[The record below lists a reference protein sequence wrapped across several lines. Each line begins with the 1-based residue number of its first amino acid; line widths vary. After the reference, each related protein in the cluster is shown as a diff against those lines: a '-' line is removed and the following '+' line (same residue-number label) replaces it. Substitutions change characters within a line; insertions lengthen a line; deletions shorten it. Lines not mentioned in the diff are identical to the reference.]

1 MKKLLLVLC
10 SILVLGAAGAEAQD
24 SKITG
29 YGALYGTYINYSGS
43 DIKDYGYSLTGYLS
57 IGDGKVHNLQ
67 LGIMHTHIKYKNGY
81 SDLDQQDFTAVYSN
95 TNGILRNHTFTFGV
109 HYINSD
115 DDLTDGGY
123 TFFFDGTYFKYQTR
137 YPYLFN
143 WSGGVGIYF
152 SSYDNIVNF
161 HVFQINPHTS
171 FRLYSSQA
179 FGGLYTDITGY
190 YIHVTDSDEVDV
202 NNDNYYSI
210 DVALRYYYGSYE
222 FKIGG
227 WIGKQVFAV
236 KNGGFVVYNLNEE
249 YKGGLYGEVSCSLS
263 KHFRVLLDVGYN
275 RYSEGFTGDDVD
287 QTIGTISIGYRF

>member
-1 MKKLLLVLC
+1 MKRLVLVLC
-10 SILVLGAAGAEAQD
+10 SVFALGVLGAEAQNL
-24 SKITG
+24 KITG

-43 DIKDYGYSLTGYLS
+43 DVKDYGYSSTGYLS
-57 IGDGKVHNLQ
+57 IWSGKVHNLQ
-67 LGIMHTHIKYKNGY
+67 FGIEHTHIEYKNGY

-95 TNGILRNHTFTFGV
+95 TNGILKNHTFTFGV

-123 TFFFDGTYFKYQTR
+123 TLFFDGTYFNYQTE

-143 WSGGVGIYF
+143 WSGGIGIYY
-152 SSYDNIVNF
+152 SSYDNTVDF
-161 HVFQINPHTS
+161 HVLQVNPHTS

-190 YIHVTDSDEVDV
+190 YIHVSNSDRVGV
-202 NNDNYYSI
+202 NNDNYYSL
-210 DVALRYYYGSYE
+210 DVALRYYYGNYE
-222 FKIGG
+222 FKVGG

-249 YKGGLYGEVSCSLS
+249 YKGGFYGEISYNLS
-263 KHFRVLLDVGYN
+263 KHFRVSLNVSYN
-275 RYSEGFTGDDVD
+275 RYAEGLTGNDVD
-287 QTIGTISIGYRF
+287 QTVGTVSIGYRF